1 MKKSRKVT
9 VLALCASLAMVLSYV
24 ESLFP
29 AFVAVPGVKLGLA
42 NIAVVFALYSLGFWE
57 AGVVSLVRAVT
68 LALLFG
74 NGASLLY
81 SLAGA
86 CLSLA
91 GMAALKKTG
100 LFAPVSVSVAG
111 GVLHNLGQIAM
122 ACLLLETN
130 VIFYYLPYLILSGTL
145 AGIAIGLLAGYLVR
159 RIPIDP

>member
-57 AGVVSLVRAVT
+57 AGVVSLVRTVS

-74 NGASLLY
+74 NGASFLY
-81 SLAGA
+81 SL
-86 CLSLA
+86 
-91 GMAALKKTG
+91 
-100 LFAPVSVSVAG
+100 V
-111 GVLHNLGQIAM
+111 
-122 ACLLLETN
+122 
-130 VIFYYLPYLILSGTL
+130 
-145 AGIAIGLLAGYLVR
+145 
-159 RIPIDP
+159 